1 MGFWNLLFGSDNKTS
16 EQQQAEEISKK
27 FDLFKYDGVKAL
39 KMGQVDYA
47 VKCFTEALNI
57 KEDAE
62 TLDYLAQAYLR
73 QGLLEES
80 LAQLDKLTVIV
91 PGNVGVW
98 LQKAR
103 IAYMLEDYETMSIHC
118 SKVIEIDAGNAVA
131 HMMQGQA
138 KQAMGDSISA
148 IVMYTKAITLDEQ
161 LGEAYLLRSRLLLAI
176 GDVVSADKDVS
187 YLQDIIPDNE
197 DVLMLKAHIEYAKG
211 NKNEAINIYSNVI
224 ELNPF
229 NADAY
234 KERGRVK
241 FEIGDTNGAKS
252 DVEKLLELMPDALSD
267 INGDYSA
274 EGIEHKVKQAYSMMN
289 PYGIW
294 K

>member
-1 MGFWNLLFGSDNKTS
+1 MGFWNLLFGGDNKTS
-16 EQQQAEEISKK
+16 EQQQAEEVSKK
-27 FDLFKYDGVKAL
+27 FDLFKYDGVKAM
-39 KMGQVDYA
+39 KMGELDYA

-57 KEDAE
+57 KEEPE
-62 TLDYLAQAYLR
+62 TLDYLAQTYMR
-73 QGLLEES
+73 RGQLEES
-80 LAQLDKLTVIV
+80 LAQLDKLTAIV
-91 PGNVGVW
+91 PDNVGVW

-103 IAYMLEDYETMSIHC
+103 IAYMLEDYETMSTHC
-118 SKVIEIDAGNAVA
+118 SKVIEIDVSNAVA

-138 KQAMGDSISA
+138 KQAIGDNLSA
-148 IVMYTKAITLDEQ
+148 IVMYTKAISLDEQ
-161 LGEAYLLRSRLLLAI
+161 LGDAYLLRGHLLLAM
-176 GDVVSADKDVS
+176 GDVASADKDVS
-187 YLQDIIPDNE
+187 YLLDVIPDNE
-197 DVLMLKAHIEYAKG
+197 DVLMLKARIDFAKG

-241 FEIGDTNGAKS
+241 FEMGDTSGATS

-267 INGDYSA
+267 ISGDYSA
-274 EGIEHKVKQAYSMMN
+274 EGIEHKVKRAYSMMN